1 MTCSAPSDD
10 LSQGFARLLITCPDR
25 PGIVAAVSRFIFSH
39 GGNITQL
46 DQHSTDPE
54 GGKFFMR
61 LEFQTARL
69 DLGFEAFKAQFD
81 QAVGR
86 PFAMHWSAHP
96 ARPLKRL
103 AIMVSRQEHC
113 LMELLWRWSRG
124 ELPCELAMVLSNY
137 PNHKEEVE
145 RFGVPYHL
153 VPVPAKDPQ
162 AKKTAED
169 RALKLLRGQAD
180 VVVLARYM
188 QILSPG
194 FIAELAVPLLNIHHS
209 FLPAFAGADPYRQA
223 FERGVKIIG
232 ATAHYV
238 TAELDAGPII
248 DQDVTQISHRHGV
261 EDLKD
266 LGRDL
271 ERRVFI
277 KAVRAHLDDRVIVD
291 NNKTIVF

>member
-1 MTCSAPSDD
+1 
-10 LSQGFARLLITCPDR
+10 
-25 PGIVAAVSRFIFSH
+25 
-39 GGNITQL
+39 
-46 DQHSTDPE
+46 
-54 GGKFFMR
+54 
-61 LEFQTARL
+61 
-69 DLGFEAFKAQFD
+69 
-81 QAVGR
+81 
-86 PFAMHWSAHP
+86 
-96 ARPLKRL
+96 
-103 AIMVSRQEHC
+103 MVSRQEHC